1 MSQSENLKK
10 PVSKE
15 DATDGDD
22 RLPPFET
29 SLFMAMSQAR
39 EAIISKF
46 VPLIRE
52 HDLTTQQWRAMRILD
67 REDGLEVSELAQRSH
82 VLKPSMS
89 RIARNL
95 ESRGLV
101 KRKKVAED
109 NRRSNLFLTNKGR
122 EIVRLIAPASM
133 ERYRYME
140 QRFGTSKL
148 EELKEL
154 LIELADVVQDYDP
167 EDQ

>member
-1 MSQSENLKK
+1 MSQSENYKKPLLKK
-10 PVSKE
+10 
-15 DATDGDD
+15 DAADDDD

-29 SLFMAMSQAR
+29 SLFMAMRQAR
-39 EAIISKF
+39 EAIMSKF

-89 RIARNL
+89 RIAQNL

-122 EIVRLIAPASM
+122 EIVRLLAPAAM

-148 EELKEL
+148 EQLKEL
-154 LIELADVVQDYDP
+154 LFELADVVQDYDP
-167 EDQ
+167 EER